1 MVGYVAPDYENE
13 PVPGLPGPLPLGEHI
28 VWQGSPAA
36 QRIAQQVFKLRWIV
50 GYFAVLT
57 AWLFVSGV
65 YLGRTVESIIMSML
79 IMMLAGAL
87 VGGFLWF
94 MARSVSRSTIY
105 TITNRRIVMRY
116 GIILPT
122 AFNLPY
128 SEFEAVDARVRPDGS
143 GDIALRFK
151 DDVRLAWLIFWPHVR
166 GFRMA
171 RTEPQ
176 LTGLDDADLA
186 AEHLKA
192 QLSVHLARHHQPA
205 VQSVGATANIET
217 HLPVA
222 AE

>member
-13 PVPGLPGPLPLGEHI
+13 PVPGLPGPLPTGEHI
-28 VWQGSPAA
+28 VWQGSPVAW
-36 QRIAQQVFKLRWIV
+36 RIANQVLKLRWIA

-57 AWLFVSGV
+57 VWLLVSGV
-65 YLGRTVESIIMSML
+65 YLGRTAESITISML
-79 IMMLAGAL
+79 FMAGAGAL
-87 VGGFLWF
+87 VVGFLWLI
-94 MARSVSRSTIY
+94 ARSVARTTIY
-105 TITNRRIVMRY
+105 TITNRRVVFRY
-116 GIILPT
+116 GFVLPT

-128 SEFEAVDARVRPDGS
+128 SEFEAVDARVRTDGS

-176 LTGLDDADLA
+176 LTGLNDAA
-186 AEHLKA
+186 TSAEHLKD
-192 QLSVHLARHHQPA
+192 QLSVFLARKHTETVEPI
-205 VQSVGATANIET
+205 GALDLADQAM
-217 HLPVA
+217 PVA